1 MTSITR
7 HTPDAVRLI
16 VFDWDGTL
24 MDSETQIVHS
34 IQSAIADLELEARS
48 ADACR
53 NIIGLGLQE
62 AVDVLYPGRGERFR
76 DIFVARYRHHWFSGI
91 HESELFPGARETLE
105 LLKEAGFDLAVATG
119 KGRAGLDKA
128 LRQTGLSGMFSA
140 TRCSDETRSKPH
152 PRMLNEILQELQID
166 SRQTLMVG
174 DTEYDLQMATQA
186 GVSPVAVSYGV
197 HAREHVRQ
205 TNDADGT
212 DQQKDDADGRQ
223 NGNVFDLAAP
233 AALEHH
239 AIQVDIGEL
248 AFDWLGPPALDVLV
262 DLLIKL
268 GDRAGGHP
276 RTPKGFGNIL
286 NTAH

>member
-62 AVDVLYPGRGERFR
+62 AVDALYPGRGERFR

-197 HAREHVRQ
+197 HARERLLRHQPLVCLDRI
-205 TNDADGT
+205 T
-212 DQQKDDADGRQ
+212 
-223 NGNVFDLAAP
+223 
-233 AALEHH
+233 
-239 AIQVDIGEL
+239 EL
-248 AFDWLGPPALDVLV
+248 LDWLAEQRLFDTDATAPQSLVVL
-262 DLLIKL
+262 K
-268 GDRAGGHP
+268 
-276 RTPKGFGNIL
+276 
-286 NTAH
+286 